1 MSYNLSKAEKIIKRY
16 YNKDKFDV
24 RFVYLKST
32 KTLYHIEIIPR
43 RKNGILF
50 DTDIAIL
57 DYTQSKSENMNLLE
71 LILQMYN
78 CTIEDTVDTIKTF
91 DLIDKFVPDFSTGVT
106 INMCNN
112 EFQSISEGFIIYE

>member
-16 YNKDKFDV
+16 YNKDKFSA
-24 RFVYLKST
+24 RFVYLKSMQ
-32 KTLYHIEIIPR
+32 TLYRIKVIPR

-50 DTDIAIL
+50 DTDIAVL
-57 DYTQSKSENMNLLE
+57 DYTKSKTENINLLE

-78 CTIEDTVDTIKTF
+78 CTIEDTAGTTKTF
-91 DLIDKFVPDFSTGVT
+91 DLIDKFVPDFSTDVS

-112 EFQSISEGFIIYE
+112 ELQSISEGFIIYE

>member
-16 YNKDKFDV
+16 YNKDKFDA

-32 KTLYHIEIIPR
+32 KTLYYIKVIPR

-57 DYTQSKSENMNLLE
+57 DYTKSKTDDFNLLD

-78 CTIEDTVDTIKTF
+78 CTIEDTTDTTKTF
-91 DLIDKFVPDFSTGVT
+91 DLIDKFIPDFSTGVT
-106 INMCNN
+106 INISNN
-112 EFQSISEGFIIYE
+112 KLQLISEGFIIYE

>member
-16 YNKDKFDV
+16 YNKDKFSA
-24 RFVYLKST
+24 RFVYLKSMQ
-32 KTLYHIEIIPR
+32 TLYRIKVIPR

-50 DTDIAIL
+50 DTDIAVL
-57 DYTQSKSENMNLLE
+57 DYTKSKTENINLLE

-78 CTIEDTVDTIKTF
+78 CNIEDTTDTTKTF
-91 DLIDKFVPDFSTGVT
+91 DLIDKFVPDFSTDVS

-112 EFQSISEGFIIYE
+112 ELQSISEGFIIYE

>member
-16 YNKDKFDV
+16 YNKDKFSAK
-24 RFVYLKST
+24 FVYLKSI
-32 KTLYHIEIIPR
+32 KTLYRIEVIPR
-43 RKNGILF
+43 RKNGFLF

-57 DYTQSKSENMNLLE
+57 DYTKSKSENMNLLE

-78 CTIEDTVDTIKTF
+78 CNIEDTTDTTKTF
-91 DLIDKFVPDFSTGVT
+91 DLIDKFVPDFSTDVS

-112 EFQSISEGFIIYE
+112 ELQSISEGFIIYE